1 MLKRFLG
8 RFERNDEGR
17 CPLTPLKKLFEKKF
31 LKNFQKLLKKGYYRV
46 SGGVTAAG
54 HPAKRLLD
62 AGLRVTISTD
72 NMTLAATTLDEEY
85 CHCLNEMGF
94 TRRDLVQMNIYA
106 AEAAFL
112 DEAARAALIEKLKP
126 YL

>member
-1 MLKRFLG
+1 M
-8 RFERNDEGR
+8 
-17 CPLTPLKKLFEKKF
+17 
-31 LKNFQKLLKKGYYRV
+31 
-46 SGGVTAAG
+46 
-54 HPAKRLLD
+54 
-62 AGLRVTISTD
+62 TISTD

-85 CHCLNEMGF
+85 RHCVDEMGF

-112 DEAARAALIEKLKP
+112 DETERAALIQKLKM